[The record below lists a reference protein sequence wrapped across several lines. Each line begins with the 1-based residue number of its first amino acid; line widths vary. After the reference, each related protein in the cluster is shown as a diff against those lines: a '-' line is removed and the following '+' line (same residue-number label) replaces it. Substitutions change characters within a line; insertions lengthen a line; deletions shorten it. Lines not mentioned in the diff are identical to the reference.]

1 MNEKIQYNWRYISIA
16 VVFTL
21 FGMAIIAQMVR
32 IQLTVNSSELPDPVL
47 LGQWEK
53 AASRRGL
60 ILDRN
65 GHVLAGNQ
73 TVYSV
78 DVNFEN
84 MGQLGEIEEVKML
97 ADLAIEVFDI
107 NNHYLL
113 GFLQQEPRPLEKN
126 ITVEGFASQA
136 DLLHFLDLLER
147 YYAGLPIELNS
158 GEEQDQEGEQEEE
171 QEKKQDRITISI
183 EEQIEIVDCSHIY
196 RVSCTPHL
204 IRSYPESN
212 LASNIIGFVMRDTNE
227 GQLGIEEKFDTTLF
241 GNDRIWWAFWDPH
254 KADLAP
260 DPDHGAN
267 IVLTIDSVLQ
277 ADVEDILDSTIKK
290 TGAVAGTVI
299 IMDPRNGEILS
310 MASSPRADINRYWD
324 EEYYDIINNHEN
336 VFNYAIKS
344 YEPGSVVKI
353 LTMAAALD
361 AGVVEPNTEFID
373 EGQIEIGGV
382 TIKNWNEKAWGPQNM
397 TSCMQNSLNVCL
409 AWVATEL
416 ESERFYNYFQDFG
429 LGQLT
434 GIELA
439 GETSGL
445 VKSYWSPDYTRS
457 ELGTNA
463 FGQGIEI
470 TPIQMVKAASAIA
483 NGGEMIAPRIIH
495 SVIDDGYSYTP
506 PKTVVGH
513 PISEETAETLTEM
526 LRQSLQNESSLALVP
541 GYSLAGKTGTA
552 EIYISGLGYK
562 SSATNTSFIGWGPA
576 DDPQFLVYVWI
587 AKPSASI
594 WGSEIAAPV
603 FRKVVEKLV
612 IHQGIPPDAV
622 RMALKQ

>member
-1 MNEKIQYNWRYISIA
+1 MNEKISYNWRYISIA
-16 VVFTL
+16 VMFTL
-21 FGMAIIAQMVR
+21 VGIAIVAQMVR
-32 IQLTVNSSELPDPVL
+32 IQLTVNSSELPVPVL

-73 TVYSV
+73 TVYAV
-78 DVNFEN
+78 DVNFEDFR
-84 MGQLGEIEEVKML
+84 QPGEIEEVKML
-97 ADLAIEVFDI
+97 ADLAIETFDI
-107 NNHYLL
+107 SNQYLL

-126 ITVEGFASQA
+126 ITVENYASQE
-136 DLLHFLDLLER
+136 DLLRFLDLVER
-147 YYAGLPIELNS
+147 YYDGLPLEEF
-158 GEEQDQEGEQEEE
+158 GEENEELE
-171 QEKKQDRITISI
+171 ASLF
-183 EEQIEIVDCSHIY
+183 EESTDLVDCSHLVRI
-196 RVSCTPHL
+196 SCTPHL
-204 IRSYPESN
+204 IRSYPEGD

-227 GQLGIEEKFDTTLF
+227 GQLGIEEKFDSTLF
-241 GNDRIWWAFWDPH
+241 GNDRTWWAFWDPH

-277 ADVEDILDSTIKK
+277 ADVETILDESIKK

-299 IMDPRNGEILS
+299 VMNPSNGEILA

-324 EEYYDIINNHEN
+324 EEYSDIINNLEN

-344 YEPGSVVKI
+344 YEPGSVVKV

-382 TIKNWNEKAWGPQNM
+382 TIKNWNEEAWGPQNM
-397 TSCMQNSLNVCL
+397 TSCLQNSLNVCL
-409 AWVATEL
+409 AWVATQL
-416 ESERFYNYFQDFG
+416 ESEQFYNYFQDFG
-429 LGQLT
+429 FGQMT
-434 GIELA
+434 GIELS
-439 GETSGL
+439 GEAPGL

-470 TPIQMVKAASAIA
+470 TPIQMVKAVSAIA
-483 NGGEMIAPRIIH
+483 NGGEMVAPRIIH
-495 SVIDDGYSYTP
+495 SVVDDGYRYTP

-513 PISEETAETLTEM
+513 PISAETAETLTEM

-552 EIYISGLGYK
+552 EIYIPSLGYK
-562 SSATNTSFIGWGPA
+562 SSATNTSFIGWGPT

-587 AKPSASI
+587 SKPSASI
-594 WGSEIAAPV
+594 WGSVIAAPV
-603 FRKVVEKLV
+603 FKKVVEKVV
-612 IHQGIPPDAV
+612 IHMGIPPDAI
-622 RMALKQ
+622 RMALQE

>member
-1 MNEKIQYNWRYISIA
+1 MNEKITYNWRYISIA

-21 FGMAIIAQMVR
+21 FGLAIIAQMAR
-32 IQLTVNSSELPDPVL
+32 IQLTVNSSELPVPVL

-73 TVYSV
+73 TVYAV
-78 DVNFEN
+78 DVNFEDFN
-84 MGQLGEIEEVKML
+84 QPGEIEEVKML
-97 ADLAIEVFDI
+97 ADLAIEAFDI
-107 NNHYLL
+107 KNQYLL
-113 GFLQQEPRPLEKN
+113 EFLQQEPRPLERN
-126 ITVEGFASQA
+126 LTVENFATQA

-147 YYAGLPIELNS
+147 YYAGLPL
-158 GEEQDQEGEQEEE
+158 EEKTEESEESEG
-171 QEKKQDRITISI
+171 TAPLSI
-183 EEQIEIVDCSHIY
+183 EESIELIDCDHLV
-196 RVSCTPHL
+196 RVSCSPHL
-204 IRSYPESN
+204 IRSYPEGRM
-212 LASNIIGFVMRDTNE
+212 ASNIIGFVMRDSNE
-227 GQLGIEEKFDTTLF
+227 GQLGIEEKFDSTLF
-241 GNDRIWWAFWDPH
+241 GNDRTWWAFWDPH

-277 ADVEDILDSTIKK
+277 ADVETILDESIKK
-290 TGAVAGTVI
+290 TGALAGTVI
-299 IMDPRNGEILS
+299 VMDPRNGEILA

-324 EEYYDIINNHEN
+324 EEYFEIINNLEN

-344 YEPGSVVKI
+344 YEPGSVVKV

-361 AGVVEPNTEFID
+361 AGVVEPDTEFID

-382 TIKNWNEKAWGPQNM
+382 TIKNWNEKAWGPQDM
-397 TSCMQNSLNVCL
+397 TSCLQNSLNVCL
-409 AWVATEL
+409 AWVATQL
-416 ESERFYNYFQDFG
+416 ESESFYNYFQDFG
-429 LGQLT
+429 FGQMT

-439 GETSGL
+439 GEAPGL
-445 VKSYWSPDYTRS
+445 VKSYRSPDYTRS

-470 TPIQMVKAASAIA
+470 TPIQMVKAVSAIA
-483 NGGEMIAPRIIH
+483 NGGEMVAPRIIH
-495 SVIDDGYSYTP
+495 SVVDDGYRYTP

-513 PISEETAETLTEM
+513 PVSAETAETLTEM
-526 LRQSLQNESSLALVP
+526 LRQSLKNESSLALVP

-552 EIYISGLGYK
+552 EIYIPSLGYK
-562 SSATNTSFIGWGPA
+562 SSATNTSFVGWGPT
-576 DDPQFLVYVWI
+576 DDPQFIVYVWI
-587 AKPSASI
+587 SKPSASI

-622 RMALKQ
+622 RIALQE